1 LVLTP
6 RFIFMMILLTIA
18 QEQHP
23 IQPNPKKKNLGA
35 AKLVQ
40 GKKWICPAYPK
51 VGKLEG
57 NAPSYSSCK
66 GEFLGAL
73 LHCASLFLGCVW
85 WLEGGEVFVPHPQ
98 RPLM

>member
-6 RFIFMMILLTIA
+6 RFIFYDDLAHNGAGTT
-18 QEQHP
+18 
-23 IQPNPKKKNLGA
+23 PNSTKSKKNMGG